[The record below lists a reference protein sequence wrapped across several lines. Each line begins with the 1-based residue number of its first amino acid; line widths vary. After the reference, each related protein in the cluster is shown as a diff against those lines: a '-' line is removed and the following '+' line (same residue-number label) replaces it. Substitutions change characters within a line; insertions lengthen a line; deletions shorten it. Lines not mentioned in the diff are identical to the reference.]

1 MVLGRVPEEN
11 GWDITASHEGA
22 GFDSAATTTTQPHN
36 TSSPSTPSTP
46 GPTTMTTIIHSLSP
60 TPTSTATTIPRP
72 LPAPAA
78 RPWVNPRPRPL
89 SMPPQSYS
97 SPQTSSSDRDKQ
109 LMSDQKHRQHKD
121 GSTSKQSRTAN
132 RVLGDYTL
140 TKTLGAGSMGKVK
153 LAIHNVMEEKL
164 AIKILP
170 RVHPS
175 TSLPNGSNASP
186 EAIAKQA
193 SKDASKEIR
202 TIREAALSM
211 LLHHPYICGM
221 REVIIRQHHYYMVFE
236 YVSGGQMLDIAE
248 DARAS
253 YKMFEPN
260 MDDYLDD
267 EMEELKRAFE
277 LICKDWERSVSITTS
292 SKHKM
297 ALDGRSN
304 SQTQASQPQTRFLDS
319 QNPAQMKRNVLASFT
334 DMLLLPVT
342 IVPRAVGAGV
352 DVVD

>member
-1 MVLGRVPEEN
+1 
-11 GWDITASHEGA
+11 
-22 GFDSAATTTTQPHN
+22 
-36 TSSPSTPSTP
+36 
-46 GPTTMTTIIHSLSP
+46 
-60 TPTSTATTIPRP
+60 
-72 LPAPAA
+72 
-78 RPWVNPRPRPL
+78 
-89 SMPPQSYS
+89 MPPQSYS

-132 RVLGDYTL
+132 RVLGNYTL
-140 TKTLGAGSMGKVK
+140 TKTLGAGSM
-153 LAIHNVMEEKL
+153 ARH
-164 AIKILP
+164 KILP

-292 SKHKM
+292 SKANIH
-297 ALDGRSN
+297 S
-304 SQTQASQPQTRFLDS
+304 
-319 QNPAQMKRNVLASFT
+319 
-334 DMLLLPVT
+334 
-342 IVPRAVGAGV
+342 
-352 DVVD
+352 